1 MLFPK
6 LIPKVSND
14 PGLCLIQQ
22 EQCQYRRNS
31 FRLTEANYST
41 DDYYHYTYDSA
52 NRLTSFNGTSSH
64 AYIIPV
70 GDNELGDRLSQNG
83 VNYTLDLNSG
93 LTQVLSDGTNTYIY
107 GLGRIAQVN
116 ITTEYL
122 VSTGSTYH
130 LGDALGFVK
139 QLTDASGEVTLA
151 NAYDPYGVLAQ

>member
-1 MLFPK
+1 
-6 LIPKVSND
+6 
-14 PGLCLIQQ
+14 
-22 EQCQYRRNS
+22 
-31 FRLTEANYST
+31 
-41 DDYYHYTYDSA
+41 
-52 NRLTSFNGTSSH
+52 
-64 AYIIPV
+64 
-70 GDNELGDRLSQNG
+70 